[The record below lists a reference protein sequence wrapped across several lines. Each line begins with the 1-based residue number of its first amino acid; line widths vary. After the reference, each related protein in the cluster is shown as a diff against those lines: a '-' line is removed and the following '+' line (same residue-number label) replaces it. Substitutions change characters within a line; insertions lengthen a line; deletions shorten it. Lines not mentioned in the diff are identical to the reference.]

1 MNLDLNITYSST
13 YVLQELNLSHTS
25 GKLEDLDKDVQ
36 KYEADVKH
44 TLCFVLQ
51 GEEFF
56 ISACELRDLLRAR
69 GTPVYQLSSAFASPA
84 LWGDVSKETYD
95 VHCGRVGWLTRILYA
110 KRSASIEVDHE

>member
-1 MNLDLNITYSST
+1 MMNLDLNITYSST

-36 KYEADVKH
+36 KYPADVKH

-56 ISACELRDLLRAR
+56 ISACELRDLLRER
-69 GTPVYQLSSAFASPA
+69 
-84 LWGDVSKETYD
+84 
-95 VHCGRVGWLTRILYA
+95 A
-110 KRSASIEVDHE
+110 KAGEADHE